1 MTKPKEELPDPSKS
15 VGTQTTRTF
24 PIATGM
30 AREMN
35 PHTPV
40 SVGSAEARAAA
51 AFRGWLMDGLY
62 THGIGNV
69 QALARQLD
77 VPVNTALQ
85 LWGAGQPMAELGM
98 RTACALQG
106 YIAHYGWCLI
116 VEAGKAGASAQ
127 LERPCLEEVVDQLV
141 AEWQEEPGPGFLQ
154 DLTAASLKRLLT
166 LAMTG
171 ALAGVRLG
179 LLCDTVPDDGAE
191 ACRREA

>member
-1 MTKPKEELPDPSKS
+1 MTKPHEKLPGPSKS

-30 AREMN
+30 AREIN

-40 SVGSAEARAAA
+40 SMGSAEARAAA

-69 QALARQLD
+69 RALARQLD
-77 VPVNTALQ
+77 VPVDTALQ
-85 LWGAGQPMAELGM
+85 LWGASRPMAELGM

-127 LERPCLEEVVDQLV
+127 LERPCLQEVVDQLV
-141 AEWQEEPGPGFLQ
+141 SEWQEEPGLGFLQ
-154 DLTAASLKRLLT
+154 DLTAASLKRLLM

-179 LLCDTVPDDGAE
+179 LLCDSVPGDCAE
-191 ACRREA
+191 ACRGEA

>member
-1 MTKPKEELPDPSKS
+1 MTKPHEKLPGPSKS

-35 PHTPV
+35 AHSPV

-51 AFRGWLMDGLY
+51 AFRGWLLDGLY
-62 THGIGNV
+62 IHGIGNV
-69 QALARQLD
+69 RALARQLD
-77 VPVNTALQ
+77 VPVDTALQ
-85 LWGAGQPMAELGM
+85 LWGPSQPIAELGM

-106 YIAHYGWCLI
+106 YIAHYGWRLM

-127 LERPCLEEVVDQLV
+127 LERPCLEEVVDQMV

-154 DLTAASLKRLLT
+154 DLAAAGLKRLLM

-171 ALAGVRLG
+171 ALGGVRLG
-179 LLCDTVPDDGAE
+179 LMCDTVPDDCAV
-191 ACRREA
+191 A